1 MLEEMED
8 EEFDEDEPDE
18 EGEFE
23 LPPHYRR
30 SDYRIARVSC
40 CFSRSVNFY

>member
-8 EEFDEDEPDE
+8 EEFDEEEPDE

-30 SDYRIARVSC
+30 PDYAARVS
-40 CFSRSVNFY
+40 F

>member
-8 EEFDEDEPDE
+8 EEFDEEEPDE

-23 LPPHYRR
+23 LHPHYGS
-30 SDYRIARVSC
+30 SDYRAARGGPHLVSC
-40 CFSRSVNFY
+40 C

>member
-8 EEFDEDEPDE
+8 EEFDEEEPDE

-23 LPPHYRR
+23 LPLHYRR
-30 SDYRIARVSC
+30 PAYHTARGGPHLVS
-40 CFSRSVNFY
+40 SS